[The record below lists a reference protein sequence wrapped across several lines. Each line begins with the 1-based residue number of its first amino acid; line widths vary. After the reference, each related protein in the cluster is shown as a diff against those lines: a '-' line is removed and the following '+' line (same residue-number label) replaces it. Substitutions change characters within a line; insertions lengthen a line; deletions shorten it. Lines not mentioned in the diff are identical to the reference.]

1 MTNEALRTILPV
13 AGWGEERIRE
23 VKITGGADPIL
34 PTPFR
39 IGETSAAALAAVGLA
54 VSDLWAL
61 RTGRRQEIEL
71 DTRQATASLRS
82 GHYLKMDGADV
93 STERNTIMGVYPAR
107 NGRWSY
113 LHCNFPNHRGAA
125 LSVLGVPEDREAVRK
140 AVAQWD
146 ALELEEAIIAAK
158 GAGGMVRTMDEWAKH
173 PQAAAIASLPLMEI
187 VKIGESAPEKLPDGS
202 RPLSGTRVLDLTR
215 VLAGPTCARTL
226 AEHGA
231 DVLKITG
238 AHLPNIGYQEYD
250 TGHGKLS
257 AHLDLREPK
266 DLETLR
272 GLVREADVFSQGYRP
287 GTLGQRGLSPEALAK
302 LRPGIIFVSLCA
314 FGHVGP
320 WASRRGFDTVVQTV
334 SGITSRQGEL
344 FPGAAPG
351 PQFYPVSAIDYLT
364 GYFMAFGA
372 IVALARRAREGGS
385 WLVRISLAQ
394 TGRWLVDRGEVPQAQ
409 LNGVPKEF
417 TADELARWSTETETP
432 RGRLGHLTPIVEP
445 CDPPLGRV
453 ARQPRLDCGI
463 DRGAVGDAQ
472 IVGEKARVGAQFR
485 HGERIDKALIGL
497 LLARR
502 QRDLAVL
509 GAEHAVGRD
518 DRVIVAGA
526 RRLLAGRQVI
536 GGEKREQAQQTVVE
550 TGA

>member
-1 MTNEALRTILPV
+1 MTHEALKTILPAV
-13 AGWGEERIRE
+13 GWSAERARE
-23 VKITGGADPIL
+23 VEITGGADPIL
-34 PTPFR
+34 PTSFR

-61 RTGRRQEIEL
+61 RTGRGQ
-71 DTRQATASLRS
+71 DVAVDMRQATASLRS
-82 GHYLKMDGADV
+82 GHYLQMDGAHV
-93 STERNTIMGVYPAR
+93 STERNTVMGVYPAK

-113 LHCNFPNHRGAA
+113 LHCNFPNHRAAA
-125 LSVLGVPEDREAVRK
+125 LGVLGVPEDREAVRK

-158 GAGGMVRTMDEWAKH
+158 GAGGMVRTMDEWARH
-173 PQAAAIASLPLMEI
+173 PQAAAIASLPLMEV
-187 VKIGESAPEKLPDGS
+187 VKIGESAPEKLPDGD
-202 RPLSGTRVLDLTR
+202 RPLSGIRVLDLTR

-231 DVLKITG
+231 DVLKITA

-257 AHLDLREPK
+257 AHLDLRQPK
-266 DLETLR
+266 DVETLH

-287 GTLGQRGLSPEALAK
+287 GTLGSRGFSPEALAA
-302 LRPGIIFVSLCA
+302 LRPGIVFVSLCA

-364 GYFMAFGA
+364 GYLMAFGA
-372 IVALARRAREGGS
+372 LVALGRRAREGGS

-394 TGRWLVDRGEVPQAQ
+394 TGRWLVGRGEVPEAQ
-409 LNGVPKEF
+409 LKDVPKEF
-417 TADELARWSTETETP
+417 TPEELARWSITSDTP
-432 RGRLGHLTPIVEP
+432 VGRLRHLGPVVRLSKTPPRWARPSV
-445 CDPPLGRV
+445 PLGHNEPV
-453 ARQPRLDCGI
+453 WPAR
-463 DRGAVGDAQ
+463 ATA
-472 IVGEKARVGAQFR
+472 
-485 HGERIDKALIGL
+485 
-497 LLARR
+497 
-502 QRDLAVL
+502 
-509 GAEHAVGRD
+509 
-518 DRVIVAGA
+518 
-526 RRLLAGRQVI
+526 
-536 GGEKREQAQQTVVE
+536 
-550 TGA
+550 